1 MKTLKN
7 QSFDKIIKKLRIE
20 AGLTITKFAKNV
32 GVSPT
37 CACYWE
43 KGKRKPDYE
52 QLRRLCE
59 VLGVSGDLLLGLED
73 I

>member
-1 MKTLKN
+1 MKTLKK
-7 QSFDKIIKKLRIE
+7 QSFDKIIKELRIE
-20 AGLTITKFAKNV
+20 SGLTITEFAQKL
-32 GVSPT
+32 GVSPM

-43 KGKRKPDYE
+43 NGKRKPNYE

>member
-1 MKTLKN
+1 MEEREFKDILKE
-7 QSFDKIIKKLRIE
+7 LRLE
-20 AGLTITKFAKNV
+20 AGLSITALAKKV

-59 VLGVSGDLLLGLED
+59 VLNVSADVLLGLED